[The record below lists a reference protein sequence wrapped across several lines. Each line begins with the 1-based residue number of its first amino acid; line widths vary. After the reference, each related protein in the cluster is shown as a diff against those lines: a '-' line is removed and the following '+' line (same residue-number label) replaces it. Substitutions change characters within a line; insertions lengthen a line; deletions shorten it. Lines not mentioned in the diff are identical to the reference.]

1 MTFVT
6 IAFGRTQTDVAP
18 YMILAETRPTHLQR
32 ALTTAWAPFKGS
44 WIPAFAGMTAVFHH
58 GLSLRPA

>member
-18 YMILAETRPTHLQR
+18 YMILSETRPTHLQR

-44 WIPAFAGMTAVFHH
+44 WIPAFAGMTEVW
-58 GLSLRPA
+58 G